1 MPHLNHGAFGS
12 CGTVLS
18 LFLLFIKLVYVR
30 GWIRLRSMPSK
41 ALSFWRAFSFL
52 LGLLLIWVAVGSPLA
67 ALDRELLTVHMVQH
81 LLLMTLAPPL
91 IWLGE
96 PAMPLLLGLPRR
108 FADSV
113 LDLQARLNPLGDVLT
128 RPFFSW
134 FAAAAVLVLWHIPA
148 ALTLGLR
155 SEAWHLI
162 EHASFLVA
170 GLLFWRPVVHPPE
183 STRWPEF
190 FIILY
195 LFFATLPCDIL
206 AGLLVFGDRDV
217 YSVYGASRPFGLSA
231 MADQQSAGALMW
243 TCVTIVYLL
252 AGGIVTMR
260 ILSPHGAQQ
269 EGKRAESRGISA
281 RVPQGLEA
289 Q

>member
-1 MPHLNHGAFGS
+1 
-12 CGTVLS
+12 
-18 LFLLFIKLVYVR
+18 LFIKLVYVR
-30 GWIRLRSMPSK
+30 GWIRLRSIPSK
-41 ALSFWRAFSFL
+41 RIPFWRAFSFF
-52 LGLLLIWVAVGSPLA
+52 LGLLLIWVAVGSPLG

-91 IWLGE
+91 IWLGQ
-96 PAMPLLLGLPRR
+96 PAMPLLVGLPRR
-108 FADSV
+108 FADSI

-155 SEAWHLI
+155 SEAWHVI

-243 TCVTIVYLL
+243 TCVTLVYLV

-260 ILSPHGAQQ
+260 LLSPQRRRKD
-269 EGKRAESRGISA
+269 EWTLAESAALQKLPRA
-281 RVPQGLEA
+281 LELR
-289 Q
+289 